1 MNTFLEIFENY
12 GWPGII
18 GILISIL
25 LFLLLKK
32 WNNRLSSQ
40 LTSGLERVGEKLT
53 DQLSQQNEDL
63 VHCIIDQQKEL
74 IGYLVNK
81 ENDELENH
89 NKMLN
94 DRMILSEDINMKCKD
109 IMNIHNS
116 QRSFII
122 EFHNS
127 YQNLSGIPFAKY
139 SCNYEWFDRGLL
151 PLGNRCIGL
160 PFSSI
165 AGVVQDVIKSENQQ
179 VIYDDMDKLY
189 EKNPSLVSYF
199 KDEGTKVIV
208 YTGLHD
214 IHNQLIGLL
223 VLEYQKEV
231 DTSKINLHQL
241 DVQAAEVTS
250 MLNIRYKYS
259 K

>member
-1 MNTFLEIFENY
+1 METFLNIFENY

-18 GILISIL
+18 AILICIL
-25 LFLLLKK
+25 LFILLKK
-32 WNNRLSSQ
+32 WNNKLSNDMA
-40 LTSGLERVGEKLT
+40 SGLEKVGEKLT
-53 DQLSQQNEDL
+53 DQLSHQNDILIGHMVEQQNN
-63 VHCIIDQQKEL
+63 L
-74 IGYLVNK
+74 INYLVNK
-81 ENDELENH
+81 ESDELQNH
-89 NKMLN
+89 NNMLN

-109 IMNIHNS
+109 IMNIHGA
-116 QRSFII
+116 QRTFIV

-151 PLGNRCIGL
+151 PLGNKCISL

-189 EKNPSLVSYF
+189 DKNPSLVSYF

-241 DVQAAEVTS
+241 DVQAAEITS

>member
-1 MNTFLEIFENY
+1 MDTFLDIFENY
-12 GWPGII
+12 GWPGLL
-18 GILISIL
+18 GILIFSLLFIL
-25 LFLLLKK
+25 LKRL
-32 WNNRLSSQ
+32 NNKLSDEM
-40 LTSGLERVGEKLT
+40 TTGLERVGEKLT
-53 DQLSQQNEDL
+53 HQLSNQNEEL
-63 VHCIIDQQKEL
+63 VHCIVDQQKEL

-81 ENDELENH
+81 ENHDLENH

-94 DRMILSEDINMKCKD
+94 DRMILAEDINMKCKD
-109 IMNIHNS
+109 IMNIHNA
-116 QRSFII
+116 QRSFIL

-127 YQNLSGIPFAKY
+127 YQNLTGIPFAKY

-151 PLGNRCIGL
+151 PLGNKCIGL

-165 AGVVQDVIKSENQQ
+165 ARVVQDVIKSENQQ

-189 EKNPSLVSYF
+189 ENNPSLVSYF
-199 KDEGTKVIV
+199 KDDGTKVII

-214 IHNQLIGLL
+214 IHNQMIGLL

-231 DTSKINLHQL
+231 DISKINLHQL

-250 MLNIRYKYS
+250 MLNIRYKYTN
-259 K
+259 

>member
-1 MNTFLEIFENY
+1 MDTFLDIFENY

-18 GILISIL
+18 GILICIL
-25 LFLLLKK
+25 LFILLKK
-32 WNNRLSSQ
+32 WNTKISNDM
-40 LTSGLERVGEKLT
+40 TSGLEKVGEKLT
-53 DQLSQQNEDL
+53 DQLSHQNDILIGHMVEQQNN
-63 VHCIIDQQKEL
+63 L
-74 IGYLVNK
+74 INYLVNK
-81 ENDELENH
+81 ESDELQNH
-89 NKMLN
+89 NNMLN

-116 QRSFII
+116 QRAFIL

-151 PLGNRCIGL
+151 PLGNKCIGL

-179 VIYDDMDKLY
+179 IIYDDMDLLY

-199 KDEGTKVIV
+199 TDEGVKALV

-223 VLEYQKEV
+223 VLEYQTNV
-231 DTSKINLHQL
+231 DINKINLHQL
-241 DVQAAEVTS
+241 DVQAAEITS